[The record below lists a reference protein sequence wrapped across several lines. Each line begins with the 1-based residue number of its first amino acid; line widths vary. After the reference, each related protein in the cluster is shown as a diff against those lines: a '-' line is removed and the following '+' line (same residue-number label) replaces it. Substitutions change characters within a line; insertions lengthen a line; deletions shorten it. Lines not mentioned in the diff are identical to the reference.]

1 MSSDGGRPG
10 PEAGSEDGEAV
21 APAVGANLRR
31 LRGKRG
37 LSLERLAR
45 RAGVSRAM
53 LSQIELGHS
62 APTINLLWKVARALD
77 VTFASLVAQRSDT
90 ATVVLPAH
98 EARLLTNQKGTFS
111 SRALFPL
118 GERRRAE
125 FYELRLKGAGEEVAH
140 PHTPGTVENLV
151 VASGVVDLDVAGA
164 THRLNA
170 GDAIQFS
177 ADVLHSYRNGGN
189 ADAVMYL
196 VMTYASD
203 PA

>member
-1 MSSDGGRPG
+1 VNGSDGTDHS
-10 PEAGSEDGEAV
+10 EAPALDPL

-31 LRGKRG
+31 LRIKRG

-77 VTFASLVAQRSDT
+77 VTFASLVASRHDA
-90 ATVVLPAH
+90 ATVVMPAR
-98 EARLLTNQKGTFS
+98 EARLLTNQVGTFT

-125 FYELRLKGAGEEVAH
+125 FYELRLKADGEETAH

-151 VASGVVDLDVAGA
+151 VAAGVVDLEVAGA
-164 THRLNA
+164 THRLGA

-177 ADVLHSYRNGGN
+177 ADVIHSYRNAGS

-196 VMTYASD
+196 VMTYASESL
-203 PA
+203 

>member
-1 MSSDGGRPG
+1 V
-10 PEAGSEDGEAV
+10 SERKRREQPLDPVEPV

-31 LRGKRG
+31 LRSRRG

-53 LSQIELGHS
+53 LSQTELGHS

-77 VTFASLVAQRSDT
+77 VTFAALVAERAD
-90 ATVVLPAH
+90 ATPVVLS
-98 EARLLTNQKGTFS
+98 AREGKLLTNQKGTFS

-125 FYELRLKGAGEEVAH
+125 FYELRLKAGGEEVAH
-140 PHTPGTVENLV
+140 PHPAGTVENLV
-151 VASGVVDLDVAGA
+151 VASGTVNVDVDAA
-164 THRLNA
+164 RHRLEA

-177 ADVLHSYRNGGN
+177 ADVPHCYRNVGAN
-189 ADAVMYL
+189 DVLMYL
-196 VMTYASD
+196 VVTYANDLS
-203 PA
+203 

>member
-1 MSSDGGRPG
+1 V
-10 PEAGSEDGEAV
+10 SEGNGADHGETQGV
-21 APAVGANLRR
+21 EPLAPAVGANLRR
-31 LRGKRG
+31 LRMKRG

-77 VTFASLVAQRSDT
+77 VTFASLVTQRNDT
-90 ATVVLPAH
+90 ATVVMPAR
-98 EARLLTNQKGTFS
+98 EARLLTNQGGTFT

-118 GERRRAE
+118 GERKRTE
-125 FYELRLKGAGEEVAH
+125 FYELRLKADGEEIAH
-140 PHTPGTVENLV
+140 PHTPGTVESLV
-151 VASGVVDLDVAGA
+151 VASGAVDLDVAGA
-164 THRLNA
+164 THRLGV

-177 ADVLHSYRNGGN
+177 ADVMHSYRNASS

-196 VMTYASD
+196 VMTYAND
-203 PA
+203 PP

>member
-1 MSSDGGRPG
+1 MS
-10 PEAGSEDGEAV
+10 EGSGAEQSETPALEPL

-31 LRGKRG
+31 LRIKRG
-37 LSLERLAR
+37 LSLQRLAR
-45 RAGVSRAM
+45 RSGVSRAM

-77 VTFASLVAQRSDT
+77 VTFASLVAQRTDT
-90 ATVVLPAH
+90 ATVVLPAR
-98 EARLLTNQKGTFS
+98 EARLLTNQGGTFT

-125 FYELRLKGAGEEVAH
+125 FYQLRLKVEGEETAH
-140 PHTPGTVENLV
+140 PHTAGTIENLV
-151 VASGVVDLDVAGA
+151 VAEGVVDLDVAGA
-164 THRLNA
+164 IHRLDV

-177 ADVLHSYRNGGN
+177 ADVIHSYRNAGS

-196 VMTYASD
+196 VMTYAGES
-203 PA
+203 P

>member
-1 MSSDGGRPG
+1 VSAGDGIDH
-10 PEAGSEDGEAV
+10 SETPALEPL

-31 LRGKRG
+31 LRVKRG
-37 LSLERLAR
+37 LSLQRLSR

-53 LSQIELGHS
+53 LSPIELGHS

-90 ATVVLPAH
+90 ATVLMPAR
-98 EARLLTNQKGTFS
+98 EARLLTNQVGTFT

-118 GERRRAE
+118 GERRRTE
-125 FYELRLKGAGEEVAH
+125 FYELRLKADGEETAH
-140 PHTPGTVENLV
+140 PHSAGTVENLV
-151 VASGVVDLDVAGA
+151 VAAGVVELDVAGA
-164 THRLNA
+164 IHRLDA

-177 ADVLHSYRNGGN
+177 ADVIHSYRNAGS

-196 VMTYASD
+196 VMTYASES
-203 PA
+203 P